1 MSFLRSIAGTLFG
14 VFRPRRE
21 RSELADAR
29 RYVASVDAF
38 CREFCVDQ
46 AGDDRHQGDGDGY
59 DGWLAV
65 EDRYEVEP

>member
-1 MSFLRSIAGTLFG
+1 MSFLRSIAVLLAAI
-14 VFRPRRE
+14 FRRRRE
-21 RSELADAR
+21 RSELDEAR

-59 DGWLAV
+59 DGWLAD